1 VHRFALTPACP
12 GRIWLQHHG
21 GVYRS
26 DDGGDSWHE
35 VGSGLP
41 SDFGFPILAHPRA
54 ADTAYVVPLTSDLAR
69 WFADG
74 RTALYRTDDA
84 GRTWRPLTAGL
95 PAPSYGSVLRQAL
108 AADGLAPLGLY
119 FGTTAGALYASVDE
133 GESWRELAR
142 DLPRIL
148 SVHAAVVAG

>member
-1 VHRFALTPACP
+1 MHRFSLTPACP

-26 DDGGDSWHE
+26 DDGGESWE
-35 VGSGLP
+35 DVGAGLP

-54 ADTAYVVPLTSDLAR
+54 ADTAYVVPLTADLAR
-69 WFADG
+69 WFAPE
-74 RTALYRTDDA
+74 RTAVYRTDDA

-95 PAPSYGSVLRQAL
+95 PAPAHSNVLRNAL
-108 AADGLAPLGLY
+108 ASDGLDPLGLY
-119 FGTTAGALYASVDE
+119 FGTTSGGVYASADE
-133 GESWRELAR
+133 GEHWREVAR

-148 SVHAAVVAG
+148 SVSAVVTS